1 MSDVKDDKVLRLD
14 ATLSDWE
21 DEMVVELSKKHSV
34 SEDAI
39 LDIGVTFL
47 MNELRAAANGKP
59 SLLNSIRNA
68 EFETNSKSGGK

>member
-59 SLLNSIRNA
+59 SLLNSIRNV
-68 EFETNSKSGGK
+68 EFEANSKSGGK